1 METIVPYKEE
11 FKKYIPEQYK
21 NSEKLLAL
29 VNSCMAQ
36 FDDLETAFFE
46 ILQSLNLADAIG
58 PALDYLGAIVGVKRN
73 PGESDT
79 QYRERIVSGLNLLNL
94 PGPEALF
101 NHDPNFVLGRNK
113 AGTLELEEDEIGLRV
128 VITPPDTSWAND
140 LIKNLRRGDI
150 SQMSIGFIVLE
161 DSWGTQDGIDIRE
174 IKKVQLFDVS
184 IVTYPAYTQTDVGV
198 RAMESYKDYRSKLD
212 EAQNAA
218 KRAKE
223 KQKLQNIK
231 TKIKNL

>member
-1 METIVPYKEE
+1 MKNKKEIRMLPIQELRIDDSLDGKIVGHASVFDSWSETLGGIFPFKEIVRKGTFTETI
-11 FKKYIPEQYK
+11 
-21 NSEKLLAL
+21 KL
-29 VNSCMAQ
+29 
-36 FDDLETAFFE
+36 DD
-46 ILQSLNLADAIG
+46 I
-58 PALDYLGAIVGVKRN
+58 R
-73 PGESDT
+73 
-79 QYRERIVSGLNLLNL
+79 
-94 PGPEALF
+94 ALF
-101 NHDPNFVLGRNK
+101 NHDPNYVLGRNK

-161 DSWGTQDGIDIRE
+161 DTWGTQDGIDIRE

-198 RAMESYKDYRSKLD
+198 RAMESYKAYRSQLD
-212 EAQNAA
+212 NAQNAA

>member
-1 METIVPYKEE
+1 MKNKKEIRMLPIQELRIDDSLDGKIVGHASVFDSWSETLGGIFPFKEIVRKGTFTETIK
-11 FKKYIPEQYK
+11 
-21 NSEKLLAL
+21 
-29 VNSCMAQ
+29 
-36 FDDLETAFFE
+36 FDD
-46 ILQSLNLADAIG
+46 I
-58 PALDYLGAIVGVKRN
+58 R
-73 PGESDT
+73 
-79 QYRERIVSGLNLLNL
+79 
-94 PGPEALF
+94 ALF

-161 DSWGTQDGIDIRE
+161 DTWGTQDGIDIRE

-212 EAQNAA
+212 DAQNAA

>member
-1 METIVPYKEE
+1 MKNKKEIRMLPIQELRIDDSLDGKIVGHASVFDSWSETLGGIFPFKEIVRKGTFTETI
-11 FKKYIPEQYK
+11 
-21 NSEKLLAL
+21 KL
-29 VNSCMAQ
+29 
-36 FDDLETAFFE
+36 DD
-46 ILQSLNLADAIG
+46 I
-58 PALDYLGAIVGVKRN
+58 R
-73 PGESDT
+73 
-79 QYRERIVSGLNLLNL
+79 
-94 PGPEALF
+94 ALF

-161 DSWGTQDGIDIRE
+161 DTWGTQDGIDIRE

-198 RAMESYKDYRSKLD
+198 RAMESYKAYRSQLD
-212 EAQNAA
+212 NAQNEV
-218 KRAKE
+218 KRAKD
-223 KQKLQNIK
+223 KQRLQNIK

>member
-1 METIVPYKEE
+1 MKNKKEIRMLPIQELRIDDSLNGKIVGHASVFDSWSETLGGIFPFKEIVRKGTFTETI
-11 FKKYIPEQYK
+11 
-21 NSEKLLAL
+21 KL
-29 VNSCMAQ
+29 
-36 FDDLETAFFE
+36 DD
-46 ILQSLNLADAIG
+46 I
-58 PALDYLGAIVGVKRN
+58 R
-73 PGESDT
+73 
-79 QYRERIVSGLNLLNL
+79 
-94 PGPEALF
+94 ALF

-161 DSWGTQDGIDIRE
+161 DIWGTQDGIDIRE

>member
-1 METIVPYKEE
+1 MKNKKEIRMLPIQELRIDDSLDGKIVGHASVFDSWSETLGGIFPFKEIVRKGTFTETI
-11 FKKYIPEQYK
+11 
-21 NSEKLLAL
+21 KL
-29 VNSCMAQ
+29 
-36 FDDLETAFFE
+36 DD
-46 ILQSLNLADAIG
+46 I
-58 PALDYLGAIVGVKRN
+58 R
-73 PGESDT
+73 
-79 QYRERIVSGLNLLNL
+79 
-94 PGPEALF
+94 ALF

-161 DSWGTQDGIDIRE
+161 DTWGTQDGIDIRE

-212 EAQNAA
+212 DAQNAA

>member
-1 METIVPYKEE
+1 MKNKKEIRMLPIQELRIDDSLDGKIVGHASVFDSWSETLGGIFPFKEIVRKGTFTETIK
-11 FKKYIPEQYK
+11 
-21 NSEKLLAL
+21 
-29 VNSCMAQ
+29 
-36 FDDLETAFFE
+36 FDD
-46 ILQSLNLADAIG
+46 I
-58 PALDYLGAIVGVKRN
+58 R
-73 PGESDT
+73 
-79 QYRERIVSGLNLLNL
+79 
-94 PGPEALF
+94 ALF

-161 DSWGTQDGIDIRE
+161 DTWGTQDGIDIRE

-198 RAMESYKDYRSKLD
+198 RAMESYKDYKSKLD

>member
-1 METIVPYKEE
+1 MKNKIEIRMLPIQELRIDDSLDGKIVGHASVFDSWSETLGGIFPFKEIVRKGTFTETIK
-11 FKKYIPEQYK
+11 I
-21 NSEKLLAL
+21 
-29 VNSCMAQ
+29 
-36 FDDLETAFFE
+36 DD
-46 ILQSLNLADAIG
+46 I
-58 PALDYLGAIVGVKRN
+58 R
-73 PGESDT
+73 
-79 QYRERIVSGLNLLNL
+79 
-94 PGPEALF
+94 ALF

-161 DSWGTQDGIDIRE
+161 DTWGTQDGIDIRE

-198 RAMESYKDYRSKLD
+198 RAMESYKAYRSQLD
-212 EAQNAA
+212 NAQNAA

-231 TKIKNL
+231 TKIRNL